1 MPDLK
6 KFAHEIKAL
15 HIQGAKQI
23 AIESLKFLKLYSK
36 EKGFGRDFDK
46 AMSILEKTRPT
57 AVVLHNCL
65 EEVRKD
71 KSLATMTRLISQ
83 LNSATAKIAERGS
96 REIKNGSVIMTHCH
110 SGEAL
115 SVIKQA
121 WKSGKKISVIAT
133 ETSPKEQGITTAKEL
148 AAAGIPV
155 TLIADAAEGLF
166 IDQVDMVILGSDGM
180 RKEGNVNKV
189 GSYPLALLAWQHKKP
204 YYVVGNT
211 LKLDRRKKITIEER
225 SASEIYHSLKGV
237 KIRNPAFDKTP
248 WKFVHRIITEK
259 GIFTPGNIVKMLK

>member
-1 MPDLK
+1 MPDLQ
-6 KFAHEIKAL
+6 KFIHDIKAL

-36 EKGFGRDFDK
+36 EKGFGKDFDK
-46 AMSILEKTRPT
+46 AMNQLEGARPT

-65 EEVRKD
+65 EILRKD
-71 KSLATMTRLISQ
+71 KSLATMTKLISQ
-83 LNSATAKIAERGS
+83 LNSATEKIAERGS

-115 SVIKQA
+115 SVIERA

-133 ETSPKEQGITTAKEL
+133 ETSPREQGIITAKEL

-155 TLIADAAEGLF
+155 TLITDAAEGF
-166 IDQVDMVILGSDGM
+166 FMPEVDMVILGSDGM
-180 RKEGNVNKV
+180 RRQGNLNKI
-189 GSYPLALLAWQHKKP
+189 GSYPLALLARQHKKP
-204 YYVVGNT
+204 YYVVGST
-211 LKLDRRKKITIEER
+211 FKLDRRKKYAIEER
-225 SASEIYHSLKGV
+225 STSEVYPDLKGV
-237 KIRNPAFDKTP
+237 KIRNPSFDLCP
-248 WKFVHRIITEK
+248 WRFVYRIITEK